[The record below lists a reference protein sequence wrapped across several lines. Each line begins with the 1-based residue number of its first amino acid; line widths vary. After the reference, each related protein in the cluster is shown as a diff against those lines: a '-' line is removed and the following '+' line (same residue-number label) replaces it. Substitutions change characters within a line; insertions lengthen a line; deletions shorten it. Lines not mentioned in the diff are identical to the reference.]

1 MKTSFTTSDSKMN
14 NQNTNTLVQ
23 ENATLS
29 STTNKPVFSTV
40 DLWNIQRM
48 KRVRTP
54 RKLLS

>member
-1 MKTSFTTSDSKMN
+1 MKTSYTTADSKMN

-23 ENATLS
+23 ENEAINN
-29 STTNKPVFSTV
+29 TNKRVFSTV